1 MYTVGKLVKCYILSW
16 FCLFA
21 YYLPHVGS
29 CGKFWPSGHLRQN
42 LFAYPGFA
50 YLLIIYPMM
59 VHVGNFGQV
68 DTFVKIYL
76 LSGFAYLLI
85 IYPMLAHVGNFGQ
98 VDTFVK
104 IYLLNSLFSL
114 YRY

>member
-1 MYTVGKLVKCYILSW
+1 MWEILAKWTPSSKFICLSW

-21 YYLPHVGS
+21 Y
-29 CGKFWPSGHLRQN
+29 F
-42 LFAYPGFA
+42 
-50 YLLIIYPMM
+50 YPMI
-59 VHVGNFGQV
+59 VHVLNFGQV

-85 IYPMLAHVGNFGQ
+85 IYPMMAHVGIFGQ